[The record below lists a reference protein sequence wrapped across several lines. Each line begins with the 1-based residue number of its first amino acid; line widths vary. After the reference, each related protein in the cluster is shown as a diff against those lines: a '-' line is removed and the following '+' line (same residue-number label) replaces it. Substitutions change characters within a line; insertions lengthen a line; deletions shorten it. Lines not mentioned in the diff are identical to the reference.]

1 MVRFDLS
8 VSIDPDPG
16 IDPEPGI
23 DPGID
28 PEPGIDMNYYEFSAN
43 VLCIFKLYIKE

>member
-1 MVRFDLS
+1 MRFDLS

-23 DPGID
+23 DQGID
-28 PEPGIDMNYYEFSAN
+28 PEPGIDMNYYEFSVK